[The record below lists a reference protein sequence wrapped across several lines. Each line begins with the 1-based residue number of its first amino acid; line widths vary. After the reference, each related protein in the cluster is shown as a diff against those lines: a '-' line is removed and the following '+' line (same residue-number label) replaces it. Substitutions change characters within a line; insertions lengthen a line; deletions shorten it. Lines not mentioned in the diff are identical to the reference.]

1 MKEIKNVGILLSAGY
16 GNRFSND
23 ILKQLYIID
32 DLPMILYSL
41 KVLLNTLDY
50 VVIII
55 NKKCFDDVQK
65 IVYENSFENNVNIII
80 NEINDR
86 LESINTGLLFIK
98 NNMLDIKN
106 IIIHDSARP
115 FIKEK
120 HIMDLT
126 SKMNGEILYIQYY
139 FNLVNGLL
147 RKNKDGNYEETD
159 RSEFIEICTPICAN
173 FELYEFLFSNNLK
186 KEKRKCYE
194 IIPLLDSLKI
204 KYELIEAE
212 YKYIRKITKLEDV
225 F

>member
-1 MKEIKNVGILLSAGY
+1 MKEIKNIGILLSAGY

-98 NNMLDIKN
+98 NNMLDIEN

>member
-1 MKEIKNVGILLSAGY
+1 MKQIKNVGILLSAGY

-23 ILKQLYIID
+23 IVKQLYIID

-41 KVLLNTLDY
+41 KVLLNVLDY
-50 VVIII
+50 VVIVV
-55 NKKCFDDVQK
+55 NTKCFDDVKK
-65 IVYENSFENNVNIII
+65 IIHENNIIENKIYIVI
-80 NEINDR
+80 NDINDR
-86 LESINTGLLFIK
+86 LESINTGLYFIK
-98 NNMLDIKN
+98 NNMKNVKN

-120 HIMDLT
+120 HIIDLI
-126 SKMNGEILYIQYY
+126 SKINDEILYSQYY

-147 RKNKDGNYEETD
+147 LKNKDGNYEETD

-173 FELYEFLFSNNLK
+173 FELYEFLFSNK
-186 KEKRKCYE
+186 KRKCYE

-204 KYELIEAE
+204 KYELIEGE
-212 YKYIRKITKLEDV
+212 YKYIRKITKLEDI